1 MKRWVPLSIIFLAGL
16 LAIVTAERHKI
27 DLRPS
32 PEAILSA
39 AADGQHELTRIPS
52 KLDRMSDDDEVR
64 IGDQLARS
72 YEARWQP
79 TATEGKTA
87 VEIQAYLQQVGEK
100 VSLHSRRKLHYRF
113 HYVPQ
118 LSFVNAFAL
127 PGGHV
132 FVGAGLLTLMQSE
145 DALAAVLG
153 HEVEHVDLRH
163 CAERVQTEQHL
174 RNLGPLGD
182 LLGLPVEL
190 FIAGYSKDQ
199 EMEADRDGTALAVEA
214 GYSPLGI
221 LQLFKEFGRLEEKT
235 GNHSN
240 APATPIDEA
249 TQLSMGTLQGYF
261 ASHPPSD
268 QRQQQIQKLIRTE
281 HWPAPLLRPL
291 TCRSVLPALPSPQPA
306 RLSLMS
312 PPTTFSPYRHPV

>member
-1 MKRWVPLSIIFLAGL
+1 MKRWVPLSIIILAGL
-16 LAIVTAERHKI
+16 LAIVTAEWRKI
-27 DLRPS
+27 DTRPS

-39 AADGQHELTRIPS
+39 AADGQHELTRIPA
-52 KLDRMSDDDEVR
+52 KLDRMSDEDEVR
-64 IGDQLARS
+64 IGDELARS
-72 YEARWQP
+72 YEARWHP
-79 TATEGKTA
+79 LATEGKAAT
-87 VEIQAYLQQVGEK
+87 EIQTYLQRVGER
-100 VSLHSRRKLHYRF
+100 VSLHARRKLHYQF

-153 HEVEHVDLRH
+153 HEVEHIDSRH
-163 CAERVQTEQHL
+163 CAERVQTEQRL

-199 EMEADRDGTALAVEA
+199 EMEADRNGTALAVEA
-214 GYSPLGI
+214 GYSPQGI
-221 LQLFKEFGRLEEKT
+221 LQLFKEFGRLEQKA
-235 GNHSN
+235 GNHSS
-240 APATPIDEA
+240 APANPVDEA

-261 ASHPPSD
+261 VSHPPPE
-268 QRQQQIQKLIRTE
+268 QRTRQIEKLIQSE
-281 HWPAPLLRPL
+281 HWPEPPLRPVEH
-291 TCRSVLPALPSPQPA
+291 RSTLAVTSGPLH
-306 RLSLMS
+306 
-312 PPTTFSPYRHPV
+312 HP

>member
-1 MKRWVPLSIIFLAGL
+1 
-16 LAIVTAERHKI
+16 
-27 DLRPS
+27 
-32 PEAILSA
+32 
-39 AADGQHELTRIPS
+39 
-52 KLDRMSDDDEVR
+52 MSDEDEVR
-64 IGDQLARS
+64 IGDELARS
-72 YEARWQP
+72 YEARWRP
-79 TATEGKTA
+79 TATEDKAAA
-87 VEIQAYLQQVGEK
+87 VEIQAYLQQVGET
-100 VSLHSRRKLHYRF
+100 VSFHSRRKLHYQF

-163 CAERVQTEQHL
+163 CAERVQTEQRL

-199 EMEADRDGTALAVEA
+199 EMEADRNGTALAVEA

-221 LQLFKEFGRLEEKT
+221 LQLFKEFGRLEQKT

-261 ASHPPSD
+261 ASHPPSG
-268 QRQQQIQKLIRTE
+268 QRIQQIEKLVKTE
-281 HWPAPLLRPL
+281 QWPAALSSLCHLQPSLKRLRRFL
-291 TCRSVLPALPSPQPA
+291 RLRVLP
-306 RLSLMS
+306 
-312 PPTTFSPYRHPV
+312 V

>member
-1 MKRWVPLSIIFLAGL
+1 MKRWIPLSVIFLAGL

-32 PEAILSA
+32 PQAILSA
-39 AADGQHELTRIPS
+39 VADGQHELTRIPS
-52 KLDRMSDDDEVR
+52 KLDRMSDEDEVR
-64 IGDQLARS
+64 IGDELGRS
-72 YEARWQP
+72 YEARWLP
-79 TATEGKTA
+79 TLTEGKAA
-87 VEIQAYLQQVGEK
+87 VEVRACLQHDGEK
-100 VSLHSRRKLHYRF
+100 VSVSSRRKLHYQF

-132 FVGAGLLTLMQSE
+132 FVGAGLLTLTQSE
-145 DALAAVLG
+145 AALAAVLG

-163 CAERVQTEQHL
+163 CAERVQTEQRL

-199 EMEADRDGTALAVEA
+199 ELEADRDGTALAVEA

-221 LQLFKEFGRLEEKT
+221 LQLLKEFERLEQKT
-235 GNHSN
+235 GNPSN
-240 APATPIDEA
+240 APATPID
-249 TQLSMGTLQGYF
+249 
-261 ASHPPSD
+261 
-268 QRQQQIQKLIRTE
+268 
-281 HWPAPLLRPL
+281 
-291 TCRSVLPALPSPQPA
+291 
-306 RLSLMS
+306 
-312 PPTTFSPYRHPV
+312 

>member
-1 MKRWVPLSIIFLAGL
+1 MKRWVPLSIIILAGL
-16 LAIVTAERHKI
+16 LAIVTAEWRKI
-27 DLRPS
+27 DTRPS

-39 AADGQHELTRIPS
+39 AADGQHELTRIPG
-52 KLDRMSDDDEVR
+52 KLDRMSDEDEVR
-64 IGDQLARS
+64 IGDKLARS
-72 YEARWQP
+72 YEARWRP
-79 TATEGKTA
+79 TATEDKAA

-100 VSLHSRRKLHYRF
+100 VAIHSRRKLRYQF

-163 CAERVQTEQHL
+163 CAERVQTEQRL

-199 EMEADRDGTALAVEA
+199 ELEADRDGTALAVEA

-221 LQLFKEFGRLEEKT
+221 LQLFKEFGRLEQKT

-240 APATPIDEA
+240 APVTPIDEA

-261 ASHPPSD
+261 ASHPPSGK
-268 QRQQQIQKLIRTE
+268 RTQQIEKLIQTE
-281 HWPAPLLRPL
+281 HWPAPPL
-291 TCRSVLPALPSPQPA
+291 QSLGCRSVLPALPSPQPA

>member
-1 MKRWVPLSIIFLAGL
+1 MKRWVPLSVIFLAGL
-16 LAIVTAERHKI
+16 LAIVTAERQKI
-27 DLRPS
+27 DQRPS
-32 PEAILSA
+32 PEAILSVV
-39 AADGQHELTRIPS
+39 ADGQHELTRIPS
-52 KLDRMSDDDEVR
+52 KLDRMSDEDEVR
-64 IGDQLARS
+64 IGDELARS
-72 YEARWQP
+72 YETRWRP
-79 TATEGKTA
+79 TATEDKAA
-87 VEIQAYLQQVGEK
+87 VEVQAYLQQVGER
-100 VSLHSRRKLHYRF
+100 VSLRSRRKLHYQF

-163 CAERVQTEQHL
+163 CAERVQTERRL

-199 EMEADRDGTALAVEA
+199 ELEADRDGTALAVEA

-221 LQLFKEFGRLEEKT
+221 LQLFKEFGRLEQKA

-261 ASHPPSD
+261 ASHPPSG
-268 QRQQQIQKLIRTE
+268 QRTQQIEKLVKTE
-281 HWPAPLLRPL
+281 QWPAPPLRPL
-291 TCRSVLPALPSPQPA
+291 ACRSVLPVSPFQPSLKSLRRFRRLRVLP
-306 RLSLMS
+306 
-312 PPTTFSPYRHPV
+312 V

>member
-1 MKRWVPLSIIFLAGL
+1 MKRWVPLSIIILAGL
-16 LAIVTAERHKI
+16 LAIVTAEWRKI
-27 DLRPS
+27 DTRPS

-39 AADGQHELTRIPS
+39 AADGQHELTRIPG
-52 KLDRMSDDDEVR
+52 KLDRMSDEDEVR
-64 IGDQLARS
+64 IGDELARS
-72 YEARWQP
+72 YEARWRP
-79 TATEGKTA
+79 TATEDKAA

-100 VSLHSRRKLHYRF
+100 VAIHSRRKLRYQF

-163 CAERVQTEQHL
+163 CAERVQTEQRL

-199 EMEADRDGTALAVEA
+199 ELEADRDGTALAVEA

-221 LQLFKEFGRLEEKT
+221 LQLFKEFGRLEQKT
-235 GNHSN
+235 GNHSD

-261 ASHPPSD
+261 ASHPPSG
-268 QRQQQIQKLIRTE
+268 QRTQQIEKLIQTE
-281 HWPAPLLRPL
+281 HWPAPPLRSL
-291 TCRSVLPALPSPQPA
+291 GCRSVLPALPSPQPA

>member
-1 MKRWVPLSIIFLAGL
+1 MKRWIPLSVIFLAGL

-32 PEAILSA
+32 PQAILSA
-39 AADGQHELTRIPS
+39 VADGQHELTRIPS
-52 KLDRMSDDDEVR
+52 KLDRMSDEDEVR
-64 IGDQLARS
+64 IGDELARS
-72 YEARWQP
+72 YEARWRP
-79 TATEGKTA
+79 TATEGKAA

-100 VSLHSRRKLHYRF
+100 VSLHSRRKLHYKF

-163 CAERVQTEQHL
+163 CAERVQTEQRL

-190 FIAGYSKDQ
+190 FIAGYSKEQ
-199 EMEADRDGTALAVEA
+199 ELEADRDGTTLAVEA

-221 LQLFKEFGRLEEKT
+221 LQLFKEFGRLEQKT

-249 TQLSMGTLQGYF
+249 AQLSMGTLQGYF
-261 ASHPPSD
+261 ASHPPSG
-268 QRQQQIQKLIRTE
+268 QRTQQIEKLIQME
-281 HWPAPLLRPL
+281 HWPAPPPRPL
-291 TCRSVLPALPSPQPA
+291 ACRSVLPVSPSTQPKI
-306 RLSLMS
+306 
-312 PPTTFSPYRHPV
+312 TT

>member
-1 MKRWVPLSIIFLAGL
+1 MKRWIPLSVIFLAGL

-32 PEAILSA
+32 PEAILA
-39 AADGQHELTRIPS
+39 AVADGQHELTRIPN
-52 KLDRMSDDDEVR
+52 KLDRMSDEDEVR
-64 IGDQLARS
+64 IGDELARS
-72 YEARWQP
+72 YEVRWRP
-79 TATEGKTA
+79 TVTEDKAA

-100 VSLHSRRKLHYRF
+100 VSLHSRRKLHYKF

-153 HEVEHVDLRH
+153 HEIEHVDLRH
-163 CAERVQTEQHL
+163 CAERVQTEQRL

-199 EMEADRDGTALAVEA
+199 EMEADRNGTALAVEA

-221 LQLFKEFGRLEEKT
+221 LQLLKEFGRLEKET
-235 GNHSN
+235 AHSSG
-240 APATPIDEA
+240 PSTPVDEA

-261 ASHPPSD
+261 ASHPPSG
-268 QRQQQIQKLIRTE
+268 QRIRQIEKLIQSE

-291 TCRSVLPALPSPQPA
+291 ACRSVLPALPSPQPA
-306 RLSLMS
+306 RLSLIA
-312 PPTTFSPYRHPV
+312 PPTTFSP

>member
-1 MKRWVPLSIIFLAGL
+1 MTRWAPLSVIFLAGL

-39 AADGQHELTRIPS
+39 VADGQHELTRIPS
-52 KLDRMSDDDEVR
+52 KLDRMSDEDEVR
-64 IGDQLARS
+64 IGDELARS
-72 YEARWQP
+72 YEARWHL
-79 TATEGKTA
+79 TAMEGKAA
-87 VEIQAYLQQVGEK
+87 VEIQAYLQQVGER
-100 VSLHSRRKLHYRF
+100 VSLHSRRPMHYQF

-163 CAERVQTEQHL
+163 CVERVQTEQHL

-182 LLGLPVEL
+182 LLSLPVEL

-199 EMEADRDGTALAVEA
+199 ELEADRDGTALAVEA

-221 LQLFKEFGRLEEKT
+221 IQLFKEFGRLEKKA
-235 GNHSN
+235 GDHSGT
-240 APATPIDEA
+240 PANPADEA

-261 ASHPPSD
+261 ASHPPSG
-268 QRQQQIQKLIRTE
+268 QRTQQIEKLIKAE
-281 HWPAPLLRPL
+281 HWPAPPLRPL
-291 TCRSVLPALPSPQPA
+291 ACRSMLPVLPIN
-306 RLSLMS
+306 
-312 PPTTFSPYRHPV
+312 

>member
-1 MKRWVPLSIIFLAGL
+1 MKRWVPLSVIFLAGL
-16 LAIVTAERHKI
+16 LAIVTAERQKI

-39 AADGQHELTRIPS
+39 AADGQHELTRIPG
-52 KLDRMSDDDEVR
+52 KLDRMSDEDEVR
-64 IGDQLARS
+64 IGDALARS

-79 TATEGKTA
+79 TATEGKAA
-87 VEIQAYLQQVGEK
+87 VEIQAYLQQVGER
-100 VSLHSRRKLHYRF
+100 VSLHSRRKLHYQF

-163 CAERVQTEQHL
+163 CAERVQTEQRL

-199 EMEADRDGTALAVEA
+199 EMEADRNGTALAVKA

-221 LQLFKEFGRLEEKT
+221 LQLFKEFGRLEEKI
-235 GNHSN
+235 GAHSG
-240 APATPIDEA
+240 TPVTPVEEA

-261 ASHPPSD
+261 ASHPPPG
-268 QRQQQIQKLIRTE
+268 QRTQQIEKLIQTE
-281 HWPAPLLRPL
+281 HWPEPSLRPL
-291 TCRSVLPALPSPQPA
+291 ACRSLLPMLLSPGSQRAA
-306 RLSLMS
+306 RV
-312 PPTTFSPYRHPV
+312 P